1 VSELCFLPARELARL
16 IRTRELSARE
26 VMHAHLDQIARI
38 NPHINAIVAKL
49 NDDACVALA
58 DEADRRLARGER
70 VGPLHGLPW
79 AFKDLE
85 DAVGFP
91 ATKGSPIYKG
101 FMPVEDSVLVERIR
115 RAGAIPI
122 GKTNVPE
129 FGMGSHTYNK
139 VYGTTRNPYDMTKSA
154 GGSSGGAGAALA
166 TGLLPL
172 ADGSDLGGSLRNP
185 GNFNNVVG
193 LRPSA
198 GLVPTAP
205 NALPFVGLSVKGPMA
220 RSVADVAFL
229 LSIIAGPDARD
240 PATAGTLATSGTL
253 GTLGTF
259 ATPGAIRMAWSPN
272 LGGLPLDPRVR
283 TVLDSQRKTF
293 VDLGYHVED
302 ACPDLTGADEIF
314 LTLRRWMSAH
324 KYGALLPEHRDRMKP
339 EAIEEIELGSRISGA
354 EVGRAMGV
362 HAQLLD
368 RVRQF
373 YERFD
378 VLACAV
384 NQVPPFD
391 AAVEWPRSVGGT
403 TMTTYI
409 EWMKSAYW
417 ISVTLGPAISVPCGF
432 TNDRLPVGIQLVG
445 HRFDDQRLLEVAH
458 SFEAASQ
465 IGTIRPP
472 T

>member
-1 VSELCFLPARELARL
+1 MSELCFLPARELARL
-16 IRTRELSARE
+16 LRARELSARD
-26 VMHAHLDQIARI
+26 VMQAHLDQIARI

-49 NDDACVALA
+49 DDDACLALA
-58 DEADRRLARGER
+58 DDADRRLARGEA

-91 ATKGSPIYKG
+91 ATKGSPIYKS
-101 FMPVEDSVLVERIR
+101 FMPVADSVLVERIR

-139 VYGTTRNPYDMTKSA
+139 VYGTTRNPYDQTKSA

-240 PATAGTLATSGTL
+240 PACVAPAGTFGILGTPGTL
-253 GTLGTF
+253 R
-259 ATPGAIRMAWSPN
+259 IAWSPN

-293 VDLGYHVED
+293 VELGYHVED
-302 ACPDLTGADEIF
+302 TCPDLSDADEIF

-324 KYGALLPEHRDRMKP
+324 KYGALLAEHRNRIKP
-339 EAIEEIELGSRISGA
+339 DAIEEIELGSRISGA
-354 EVGRAMGV
+354 KVARAMGL
-362 HAQLLD
+362 HAELLD

-373 YERFD
+373 YDRFD

-391 AAVEWPRSVGGT
+391 TAVEWPRSVGGT
-403 TMTTYI
+403 TMTAYT

-432 TNDRLPVGIQLVG
+432 TNDGLPVGIQLVG
-445 HRFDDQRLLEVAH
+445 HRFDDHRLLESAH
-458 SFEAASQ
+458 SFEMASE
-465 IGTIRPP
+465 IGKIRPP